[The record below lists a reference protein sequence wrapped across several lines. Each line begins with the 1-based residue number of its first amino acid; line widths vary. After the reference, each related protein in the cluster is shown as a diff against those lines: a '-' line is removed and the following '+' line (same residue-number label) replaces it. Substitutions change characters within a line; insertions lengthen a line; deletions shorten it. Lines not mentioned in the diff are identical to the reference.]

1 MENYPVESCV
11 EQSVNHQV
19 NSLVGNNDTNLKTI
33 VKMSLT
39 EEIGELDKTDL
50 ENIINKIKQ
59 NNKTESFYINKE
71 YELTYDLSGNLVT
84 CKTE

>member
-33 VKMSLT
+33 VKMSLM
-39 EEIGELDKTDL
+39 EGQLDKTDL
-50 ENIINKIKQ
+50 ENVINKIKQ
-59 NNKTESFYINKE
+59 NNKMESYYINQE
-71 YELTYDLSGNLVT
+71 YELTYDLSGNLIT
-84 CKTE
+84 CKSE